1 MTVSRTKGSVLFA
14 FGCIIMCKKNKYS
27 SGCYICSHF
36 SFPSR
41 HLGREAEADPRGP
54 RALMKDSAWAKTN
67 LHLVPPRTA

>member
-41 HLGREAEADPRGP
+41 LWGARQRLILEVQER
-54 RALMKDSAWAKTN
+54 
-67 LHLVPPRTA
+67 